1 MSESNEPEVGGLL
14 ARWWR
19 RYWRGGAAALVALT
33 GLGLVT
39 MGPAGV
45 AAGLRDYTQRQAATA
60 AARQHLIG
68 TEVRDGPVTFVVHQ
82 IQCGAAQDETA
93 NGQLCQVT
101 IGARNDGDEE
111 VTVPGT
117 EQLLYGTK
125 GARHRSVTGESEP
138 FGTIAPGEA
147 AAATIPFDLPPGW
160 VATHVEVHATPYTRG
175 QVVAIGGRPLPLP
188 S

>member
-1 MSESNEPEVGGLL
+1 MSESNEAEVGGLP
-14 ARWWR
+14 ARLWR
-19 RYWRGGAAALVALT
+19 RYWRGGAATLVALI

-39 MGPAGV
+39 AGPAGV
-45 AAGLRDYTQRQAATA
+45 AAGLRDYAQRQVAAA
-60 AARQHLIG
+60 AARQHLLG

-82 IQCGAAQDETA
+82 IQCGAAEDETA
-93 NGQLCQVT
+93 NGQLCEVT

-111 VTVPGT
+111 VTVPGSQ
-117 EQLLYGTK
+117 QLLYGTK
-125 GARHRSVTGESEP
+125 GARHRSATGESEP

-147 AAATIPFDLPPGW
+147 ATATIAFDLPPGW

-175 QVVAIGGRPLPLP
+175 QAVAIDGPPLPLP